1 MSTAAMPAKQPE
13 IRKTEIF
20 VDYPAKIVELFRGPA
35 RYRVLYGGRGAG
47 RSWGFA
53 RKALTRGMERPL
65 RILCA
70 RELQKSIK
78 ESVHQLLCEQIQ
90 MLGLGDYYE
99 ILQSEIRGKNGTE
112 IIFEGLR
119 NRVHNIKSLES
130 IDIMW
135 AEEAEA
141 ISKDSW
147 DTVIPTIRKKDSEI
161 WVSFNPNLSSDNTY
175 VRFVL
180 NRPPNARVAQIN
192 YNDNPWFPAVLETE
206 RSYCKVTDPDAYDNI
221 WLGNCKSAVTG
232 AIYGAEIKAAEAGG
246 RIGIVPYDA
255 AHPVH
260 TFWDLGFGDRVSIWF
275 MQQVGLQVRILDYYC
290 NTHKSIDF
298 YLQRMQEKQYFY
310 GTCVLPWDGDTPQL
324 GDGKS
329 IANQMATK
337 GFQVISVPQSKV
349 HVGINATRTIFSQLW
364 FDLDKCT
371 YPPKGF
377 LSQFPTEERQQW
389 SDFWGLSGLRRYQWG
404 EPHGAGQ
411 EKQKP
416 LHDLASHPADGLR
429 TMAMWLQSPAPIKKV
444 KEATQYYY
452 SNDAWMG

>member
-1 MSTAAMPAKQPE
+1 MAAKQPKQPVIAPKE
-13 IRKTEIF
+13 II
-20 VDYPAKIVELFRGPA
+20 VDYPEKIVELFRGPA

-53 RKALTRGMERPL
+53 RKALVKGLEKPL

-78 ESVHQLLCEQIQ
+78 ESVHQLLCDQINLMGVQ
-90 MLGLGDYYE
+90 DYYKP
-99 ILQSEIRGKNGTE
+99 LQAEIRGTNGTE

-119 NRVHNIKSLES
+119 NRVHNIKSLEN

-161 WVSFNPNLSSDNTY
+161 WVSFNPRLASDNTY

-180 NRPPNARVAQIN
+180 NRPPNARVALIN
-192 YNDNPWFPAVLETE
+192 WHDNPWFPSVLNTE
-206 RSYCKVTDPDAYDNI
+206 REYCKSHDPDAYDNI

-232 AIYGAEIKAAEAGG
+232 AIYGSEIRAAEAAG
-246 RIGIVPYDA
+246 RISIVPYDA

-275 MQQVGLQVRILDYYC
+275 MQQIGLQIRILDYYA

-298 YLQRMQEKQYFY
+298 YLQRLQEKQYFY
-310 GTCVLPWDGDTPQL
+310 GTCVLPWDGDTPEL
-324 GDGKS
+324 GTGKS
-329 IANQMATK
+329 IAGQMRAK
-337 GFQVISVPQSKV
+337 GLTVHSVPVSKV
-349 HVGINATRTIFSQLW
+349 HVGINAVRTTFAQLW
-364 FDLDKCT
+364 FDQEKCT
-371 YPPKGF
+371 YPPAGF
-377 LSQFPTEERQQW
+377 LSAFPTEEQPQW
-389 SDFWGLSGLRRYQWG
+389 SDYWGLSGLRRYQWG
-404 EPHGAGQ
+404 EPQAAGQ

-429 TMAMWLQSPAPIKKV
+429 TMAMWLQSPMPEKKAV
-444 KEATQYYY
+444 ELPKQYYY
-452 SNDAWMG
+452 NNNSWMG